1 MIAALVLMGD
11 MLPLQASKASPSWR
25 TYVDWFSEIVID
37 GFAAAIIASVRY
49 LLAQI
54 DPAQLARPDAV
65 PLLEVQLELAAPDVV
80 WKPELGEGPESSG
93 MRDMVKRWLM
103 SFLEVS

>member
-1 MIAALVLMGD
+1 
-11 MLPLQASKASPSWR
+11 MLPLQASKASASWR
-25 TYVDWFSEIVID
+25 AYVDWFSEIVID
-37 GFAAAIIASVRY
+37 GFAAAIITSVRY

-80 WKPELGEGPESSG
+80 WKPELGEGPDGSG
-93 MRDMVKRWLM
+93 VRDMVKKWLM